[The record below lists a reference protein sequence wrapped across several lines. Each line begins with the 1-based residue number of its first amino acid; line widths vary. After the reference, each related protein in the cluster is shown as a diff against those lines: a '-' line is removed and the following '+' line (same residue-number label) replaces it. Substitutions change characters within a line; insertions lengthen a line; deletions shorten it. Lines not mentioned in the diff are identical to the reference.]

1 MGRLGRSRTAV
12 VEARDVAGG
21 VMMVTRGVLSTVY
34 LVGSDGS
41 EGKRRGRFFSLFCWF
56 ASASASADSVQRR
69 RKMNPRNGI
78 LVGLYM
84 GYFLIVN
91 VKVYWMEGAR
101 SRFAMFEEVAG
112 VKLSEVEDGG

>member
-1 MGRLGRSRTAV
+1 
-12 VEARDVAGG
+12 
-21 VMMVTRGVLSTVY
+21 
-34 LVGSDGS
+34 
-41 EGKRRGRFFSLFCWF
+41 
-56 ASASASADSVQRR
+56 
-69 RKMNPRNGI
+69 
-78 LVGLYM
+78 M